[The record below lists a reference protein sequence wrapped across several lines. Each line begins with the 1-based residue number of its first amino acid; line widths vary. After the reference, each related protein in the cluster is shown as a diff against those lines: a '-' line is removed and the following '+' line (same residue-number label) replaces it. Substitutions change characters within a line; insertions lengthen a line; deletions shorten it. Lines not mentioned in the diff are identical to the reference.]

1 VTHTRGL
8 RFVGVWLVAWGI
20 QVGGAADVGAQSV
33 PPRGEGTIALTYQ
46 NYYVTGHFDLLGRK
60 NTNGGTH
67 SKSVIAELDYAVTD
81 TIGLTVSLP
90 FIASKYTG
98 SSSYIVRGFQ
108 TFPGPLDDGSYHS
121 AFQDLHVEVRRAF
134 LAGPVA
140 VAPLVGASLPTHDYE
155 TVGEAVPGR
164 RRRELQLGASFSA
177 LLDPVLPGTYVNFRY
192 TYAAA
197 EHVRGLPYTHSNLD
211 LEGGHGVTSRVALRG
226 VVSWQ
231 IAHKGPTTAE
241 LASDWINH
249 DRLIASNYVSLGGGA
264 SVSLPRGTDLYALW
278 VANVAGESGAHV
290 ARTLALGASWS
301 FGGGFGGLGAAPSL
315 RQRSNPTPGALLGHV
330 ARSRAR

>member
-1 VTHTRGL
+1 VARTRDL
-8 RFVGVWLVAWGI
+8 RFAGVWLFALAI
-20 QVGGAADVGAQSV
+20 HAGGAAEAGAQTSV
-33 PPRGEGTIALTYQ
+33 PPRGEGTVALTYQ

-90 FIASKYTG
+90 FVASKYTG
-98 SSSYIVRGFQ
+98 SSSYVVRGFE

-121 AFQDLHVEVRRAF
+121 AFQDVHVEVRRAF

-140 VAPLVGASLPTHDYE
+140 VAPLVGVTVPTHDYE

-164 RRRELQLGASFSA
+164 HRREFQLGASLSA
-177 LLDPVLPGTYVNFRY
+177 LLDPVLPGTHVGVRY

-197 EHVRGLPYTHSNLD
+197 ERVRGLPYTHSNLD
-211 LEGGHGVTSRVALRG
+211 LEAGHGVTSRVSLRG

-231 IAHKGPTTAE
+231 IAHKGPTTEE
-241 LASDWINH
+241 LASDWIHH
-249 DRLIASNYVSLGGGA
+249 DRLIASDYLGLGGGA

-278 VANVAGESGAHV
+278 VATVSGESGAHV

-301 FGGGFGGLGAAPSL
+301 FGGGFGGLGSAPSL
-315 RQRSNPTPGALLGHV
+315 RHASKPRG
-330 ARSRAR
+330 R